1 MKFSKILSALSMG
14 LILVSCSSSDRGV
27 LTGVERRPV
36 PMSQSLMVWLIFL
49 VEVSKWVFRDMTFFS
64 RKTSPEMT
72 SSVTAFYMDE
82 TEITNNE
89 YRQFVEWTR
98 DSLIHVA
105 LENNGNNAG
114 ANQYMKENPIT
125 GKMEVNWEDG
135 EVDFREMYLEA
146 KEAEDLA
153 TADDTDFGRLKG
165 TVLTVKEKSTSTL
178 FNSPTANLILS
189 MRHMDKRIQ
198 IVYKTFTRIQA
209 LQFTL
214 IRCVSL
220 EILSTHTTSHLL
232 DDISLILL
240 MTITQSLV

>member
-1 MKFSKILSALSMG
+1 MKFSKILSALTMG
-14 LILVSCSSSDRGV
+14 LVLVSCSSSDRGV

-36 PMSQSLMVWLIFL
+36 QDVPKPYGMAYIPGGSFQMGIQGQDIL
-49 VEVSKWVFRDMTFFS
+49 S

-98 DSLIHVA
+98 DSLIHVE

-165 TVLTVKEKSTSTL
+165 TVL
-178 FNSPTANLILS
+178 NSEGNRFL
-189 MRHMDKRIQ
+189 RD
-198 IVYKTFTRIQA
+198 
-209 LQFTL
+209 
-214 IRCVSL
+214 
-220 EILSTHTTSHLL
+220 
-232 DDISLILL
+232 
-240 MTITQSLV
+240 